1 MHPLEPNE
9 ILAGLESAGFEAVYR
24 PTESEADLD
33 EALEGVQGLV
43 VTAGGDG
50 TVRAVAARLAEQE
63 VYLTPLP
70 MGTANNI
77 ASVLGVKGPPLEI
90 IAGLSNPREQVIDLG
105 LVEGMN
111 GAYDFIESF
120 GCGLYA
126 DTLAAYHPEEGK
138 SIARGLRSISETIDS
153 YEPRFYQL
161 WLDGEDI
168 SGDYLLVEA
177 MNTPTLGPR
186 INLCPQADPGDGDLD
201 VVLIHADVEP
211 KYLQYLASLF
221 LGELEALP
229 TVGVQ
234 RARHLQIDRGGFPLH
249 VDAKVLDEGASELK
263 QMEVDAADSK
273 LQVSLRAKAL
283 RFLLP
288 KGETD

>member
-1 MHPLEPNE
+1 MHPLEPGE

-90 IAGLSNPREQVIDLG
+90 IAGLSDPREQVIDLG

-138 SIARGLRSISETIDS
+138 SIARGLRSISETIDRRRATLLPALARRRG
-153 YEPRFYQL
+153 YLRRL
-161 WLDGEDI
+161 LAGG
-168 SGDYLLVEA
+168 GDEYA
-177 MNTPTLGPR
+177 
-186 INLCPQADPGDGDLD
+186 
-201 VVLIHADVEP
+201 H
-211 KYLQYLASLF
+211 
-221 LGELEALP
+221 
-229 TVGVQ
+229 
-234 RARHLQIDRGGFPLH
+234 
-249 VDAKVLDEGASELK
+249 
-263 QMEVDAADSK
+263 
-273 LQVSLRAKAL
+273 LRAAHQSVPAS
-283 RFLLP
+283 RP
-288 KGETD
+288 R

>member
-1 MHPLEPNE
+1 
-9 ILAGLESAGFEAVYR
+9 
-24 PTESEADLD
+24 
-33 EALEGVQGLV
+33 
-43 VTAGGDG
+43 
-50 TVRAVAARLAEQE
+50 
-63 VYLTPLP
+63 
-70 MGTANNI
+70 
-77 ASVLGVKGPPLEI
+77 
-90 IAGLSNPREQVIDLG
+90 
-105 LVEGMN
+105 
-111 GAYDFIESF
+111 
-120 GCGLYA
+120 
-126 DTLAAYHPEEGK
+126 
-138 SIARGLRSISETIDS
+138 
-153 YEPRFYQL
+153 
-161 WLDGEDI
+161 
-168 SGDYLLVEA
+168 

-186 INLCPQADPGDGDLD
+186 INLCPQADPGDGYLD

-234 RARHLQIDRGGFPLH
+234 RARHLQIDWGGFPLH

-283 RFLLP
+283 RFLVP